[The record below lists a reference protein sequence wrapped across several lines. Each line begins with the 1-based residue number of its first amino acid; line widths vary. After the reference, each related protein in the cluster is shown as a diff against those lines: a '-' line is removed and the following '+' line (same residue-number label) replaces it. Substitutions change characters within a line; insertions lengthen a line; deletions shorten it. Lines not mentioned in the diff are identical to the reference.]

1 MYNKE
6 YMKLLFK
13 QYVSAKGPNLDNMST
28 REIMHEYAEFIS
40 ELNILGQNYLTILE
54 SMGININDKTVV
66 EIGKG
71 KLDTISK
78 DKTTIITLYTEGF
91 KKDDRTVLTS
101 EIKVCKYIPKLLD
114 IDGRASIDISSLN
127 IKTFITQNPYDGLS
141 TSNFGQLANN
151 ENYDVIIG
159 VYGDTSDR
167 NYMKK
172 VEELKRLKS
181 RLTQFKEKFE
191 KQDGAYFYAL
201 IKTK

>member
-191 KQDGAYFYAL
+191 KQDGAYFYTL

>member
-78 DKTTIITLYTEGF
+78 DKTTII
-91 KKDDRTVLTS
+91 
-101 EIKVCKYIPKLLD
+101 
-114 IDGRASIDISSLN
+114 
-127 IKTFITQNPYDGLS
+127 
-141 TSNFGQLANN
+141 
-151 ENYDVIIG
+151 
-159 VYGDTSDR
+159 R
-167 NYMKK
+167 N
-172 VEELKRLKS
+172 
-181 RLTQFKEKFE
+181 
-191 KQDGAYFYAL
+191 
-201 IKTK
+201 

>member
-78 DKTTIITLYTEGF
+78 DKTTIITPYTEGF
-91 KKDDRTVLTS
+91 KKDNRTVLTS

>member
-78 DKTTIITLYTEGF
+78 DKTTIITPYTEGL
-91 KKDDRTVLTS
+91 KKDNRTVLTS

-181 RLTQFKEKFE
+181 KLTQFKEKFE

>member
-78 DKTTIITLYTEGF
+78 DKTTIITPYTEGF
-91 KKDDRTVLTS
+91 KKDNRTVLTS

-181 RLTQFKEKFE
+181 KLTQFK
-191 KQDGAYFYAL
+191 
-201 IKTK
+201 